1 MAVQADLV
9 IKNGKIV
16 SPQGIFEGGVA
27 IRNGKFIAVGTD
39 DSLPDGRQVVD
50 AKGNHIL
57 PGLIDPEVHLGIH
70 RPITDDLVS
79 ETKAAAST
87 GVTTWGMQ
95 LTSPNMQMKHKLEND
110 PNDIVSFSEVF
121 PAYKEA
127 GEKHSRVDFFLTP
140 ILANDA
146 QSDEIP
152 EYAEKFGIT
161 SFKYYLHMMRPEAS
175 GWLSQKRMGFFG
187 FDDGTVYRGFEHAAK
202 LGTPCIVS
210 LHCENWGIVR
220 VLEERLKKQG
230 RKDFGAW
237 DDRSPHFVEAAHVR
251 QFAYF
256 AKLLNCPLYIQHCTC
271 DETMDEVERA
281 RKEGLTVY
289 AQTAPCYLS
298 LPKDTW
304 KVNVPLRSKETIE
317 RIWKGLREGR
327 IHCIGTDHVNHGVP
341 RSEMEAKGD
350 VWKTV
355 SGFSSRVEAYLQV
368 MLSLGVNQG
377 RITLEKVVEICCE
390 NNAKVFGIF
399 PKKGT
404 IRIGSDGDVVV
415 VDLKKK
421 ATVKPEMLYT
431 SSGWSI
437 YEGWEFTGW
446 PVMTVVRGN
455 IVGRWSEKTNRME
468 MAGEPVGRY
477 ISRKLGSQFLYE

>member
-1 MAVQADLV
+1 MPERADLV
-9 IKNGKIV
+9 VKNGNIV
-16 SPQGIFEGGVA
+16 SSQGIIEGGVA
-27 IRNGKFIAVGTD
+27 VKDGKFIAVGN
-39 DSLPDGRQVVD
+39 DSALPDADKLID
-50 AKGNHIL
+50 AGGKHIL

-70 RPITDDLVS
+70 RPITDDLIS

-110 PNDIVSFSEVF
+110 PNDIVSFKDVF
-121 PAYKEA
+121 PNFKVA

-140 ILANDA
+140 ILANDGQA
-146 QSDEIP
+146 EEIP

-161 SFKYYLHMMRPEAS
+161 SFKYYLHMMRPENS

-187 FDDGTVYRGFEHAAK
+187 FDDGTVYRGMEHVAR
-202 LGTPCIVS
+202 LGPPCIVS

-230 RKDFGAW
+230 RMDIGAW
-237 DDRSPHFVEAAHVR
+237 DDRSPHFAEAAHVR

-256 AKLLNCPLYIQHCTC
+256 AGLLKCPLYIQHCTC
-271 DETMDEVERA
+271 DETMDEVEKA

-298 LPKDTW
+298 LAKDAW
-304 KVNVPLRSKETIE
+304 KLNVPLRSKETIE
-317 RIWKGLREGR
+317 RIWTGLREGR
-327 IHCIGTDHVNHGVP
+327 IHCVGTDHVNHGVP
-341 RSEMEAKGD
+341 RSDMEVKGD
-350 VWKTV
+350 VWKSV

-377 RITLEKVVEICCE
+377 RISLERMVECCCE
-390 NNAKVFGIF
+390 NNAKVFGLF

-404 IRIGSDGDVVV
+404 IRVGSDADLVI
-415 VDLKKK
+415 VDLNKK
-421 ATVKPEMLYT
+421 ATMKPDMLYT

-446 PVMTVVRGN
+446 PVMTIVRGN
-455 IVGRWSEKTNRME
+455 VVAEWSNRSNSME
-468 MAGEPVGRY
+468 MVGDPVGRY
-477 ISRKLGSQFLYE
+477 VPRKLGSQFLNG

>member
-1 MAVQADLV
+1 MSQQADLV

-16 SPQGIFEGGVA
+16 SSQGIIEGGVA
-27 IRNGKFIAVGTD
+27 IRNAKFVAVGRD
-39 DSLPDGRQVVD
+39 DSLPEAKQVVD

-57 PGLIDPEVHLGIH
+57 PGIIDPEVHLGIH
-70 RPITDDLVS
+70 RPITDDLIS

-110 PNDIVSFSEVF
+110 PNDIVSFNDVF
-121 PAYKEA
+121 PSFKEA

-146 QSDEIP
+146 QADEIP
-152 EYAEKFGIT
+152 EYVDRFGIT

-187 FDDGTVYRGFEHAAK
+187 FDDGTVYRGMEHVGK

-220 VLEERLKKQG
+220 ILEERLKKQG

-256 AKLLNCPLYIQHCTC
+256 ATLLNCPLYIQHCTC

-281 RKEGLTVY
+281 RQEGLTIF
-289 AQTAPCYLS
+289 AKRRPATSRFPRI
-298 LPKDTW
+298 PG
-304 KVNVPLRSKETIE
+304 RSTF
-317 RIWKGLREGR
+317 RFGARRRSRGFGR
-327 IHCIGTDHVNHGVP
+327 V
-341 RSEMEAKGD
+341 
-350 VWKTV
+350 
-355 SGFSSRVEAYLQV
+355 
-368 MLSLGVNQG
+368 
-377 RITLEKVVEICCE
+377 
-390 NNAKVFGIF
+390 
-399 PKKGT
+399 
-404 IRIGSDGDVVV
+404 
-415 VDLKKK
+415 
-421 ATVKPEMLYT
+421 
-431 SSGWSI
+431 
-437 YEGWEFTGW
+437 
-446 PVMTVVRGN
+446 
-455 IVGRWSEKTNRME
+455 
-468 MAGEPVGRY
+468 
-477 ISRKLGSQFLYE
+477 